1 MKIISW
7 LGVTT
12 VQGIV
17 LKGRRIRKVEN
28 HWTTGKRLL
37 VAQKQMPQLL
47 FHVSREEV
55 ASMLRVF
62 CGLEGGYKAVENS
75 HSKSFDTET
84 KAM

>member
-1 MKIISW
+1 
-7 LGVTT
+7 
-12 VQGIV
+12 
-17 LKGRRIRKVEN
+17 
-28 HWTTGKRLL
+28 